1 MPGTLKGRDLVID
14 IKKQTI
20 SAGVKGQGP
29 VLKVRLPPYS
39 NPPDPYPQQ
48 QPGQT
53 N

>member
-14 IKKQTI
+14 IKKLTI
-20 SAGVKGQGP
+20 SAGIKGQDP
-29 VLKVRLPPYS
+29 VLKVRPPPTP
-39 NPPDPYPQQ
+39 NPSEPYPQQ